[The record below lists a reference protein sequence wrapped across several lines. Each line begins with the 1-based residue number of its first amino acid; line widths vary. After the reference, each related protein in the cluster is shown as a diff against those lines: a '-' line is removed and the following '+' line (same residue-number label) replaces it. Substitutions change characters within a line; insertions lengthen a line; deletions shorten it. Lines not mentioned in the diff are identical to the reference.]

1 MIINTATEIVK
12 DLYDKFPEVNFI
24 DERDLGK
31 MVGLIFELGKVNND
45 ELEKYIEK
53 NYDCWY
59 KIKNGK
65 LFIKAYED
73 DFYESLQES
82 VLNESFGRFDWSP
95 MYTDSWNLL
104 PYSDDVIKQAKNK
117 LAEYGLN
124 ADEVISKINP
134 SDKDIYHI
142 YQAKEKMKAKYPHN
156 WRYYSGININAI
168 EDVNK
173 FLNYLYAAILVQHAG
188 YINKTDDLR
197 YNFSNLKLNDV
208 SLTSPIILSLG
219 VLLAQDP
226 NNLQSKVANA
236 ITVGNAKKDK
246 AQKRKEAKAAA
257 AVTSANTP
265 VSPDVQMG
273 TFVNNTNYTF
283 PTAITENSFRQI
295 MKNGN
300 DITVNSLSD
309 TVDQKFKGPNS
320 NWKDNVSVTKFDIT
334 FNDGKAGEYKDEI
347 EMKKMG
353 RNDDLIFVFSGKE
366 FKNLPL
372 KQFTNWMNR
381 KLKQEKENAVVQT
394 SATIDDDETNEIEE
408 D

>member
-1 MIINTATEIVK
+1 
-12 DLYDKFPEVNFI
+12 
-24 DERDLGK
+24 
-31 MVGLIFELGKVNND
+31 
-45 ELEKYIEK
+45 
-53 NYDCWY
+53 
-59 KIKNGK
+59 
-65 LFIKAYED
+65 
-73 DFYESLQES
+73 
-82 VLNESFGRFDWSP
+82 
-95 MYTDSWNLL
+95 
-104 PYSDDVIKQAKNK
+104 
-117 LAEYGLN
+117 
-124 ADEVISKINP
+124 
-134 SDKDIYHI
+134 
-142 YQAKEKMKAKYPHN
+142 
-156 WRYYSGININAI
+156 
-168 EDVNK
+168 
-173 FLNYLYAAILVQHAG
+173 
-188 YINKTDDLR
+188 
-197 YNFSNLKLNDV
+197 
-208 SLTSPIILSLG
+208 
-219 VLLAQDP
+219 
-226 NNLQSKVANA
+226 
-236 ITVGNAKKDK
+236 
-246 AQKRKEAKAAA
+246 
-257 AVTSANTP
+257 
-265 VSPDVQMG
+265 MG

-394 SATIDDDETNEIEE
+394 SATIDDDETNEVEE